1 MLVIPA
7 IDIKDGQCVRLR
19 QGRMDDVTVFGTD
32 PVAMARHWFS
42 EGCRRLHL
50 VDLDG
55 AVSGEPRNAAI
66 VRAISAAADG
76 IPVQVGGGIREIATI
91 KGYLDAGVDQVIIGT
106 RAVREPA
113 FLADACAAFPGRILL
128 GLDAREGMIATDGWE
143 ATSSESAIAFA
154 KRAAHLPLAGIVY
167 TDIARDGMGSGL
179 NVGATIELAEQSG
192 IAVIASGGVRDLEH
206 LRELARAAAASRGTL
221 LGVITGRA
229 LYEGTLEL
237 RSAQALLQ
245 AASN

>member
-19 QGRMDDVTVFGTD
+19 QGRMDDVTVFSKD
-32 PVAMARHWFS
+32 PVAMARHWFAQ
-42 EGCRRLHL
+42 GCRRLHL

-55 AVSGEPRNAAI
+55 AVSGEPKNAAI
-66 VRAISAAADG
+66 IRAISAAAAG
-76 IPVQVGGGIREIATI
+76 IPVQVGGGIRELDTI
-91 KGYLDAGVDQVIIGT
+91 RGYLDAGVDQVIIGT

-113 FLADACAAFPGRILL
+113 FLAAACAAFPERILL
-128 GLDAREGMIATDGWE
+128 GLDARDGLIATDGWE
-143 ATSSESAIAFA
+143 TTANETAVAFA
-154 KRAAHLPLAGIVY
+154 RRIEHLDLAGIVY

-179 NVGATIELAEQSG
+179 NIAATIELAEQTG

-206 LRELARAAAASRGTL
+206 LRELAHAAAKSRGNV

-229 LYEGTLEL
+229 LYEGTLDL
-237 RSAQALLQ
+237 RAAQALL
-245 AASN
+245 AH